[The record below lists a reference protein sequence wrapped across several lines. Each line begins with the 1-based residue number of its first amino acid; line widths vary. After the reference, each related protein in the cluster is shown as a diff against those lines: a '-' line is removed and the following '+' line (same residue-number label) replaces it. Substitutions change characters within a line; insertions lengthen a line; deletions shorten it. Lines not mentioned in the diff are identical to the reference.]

1 MITGGKRMKSLL
13 LSGKV
18 KPDMGGQVLDLYNQS
33 VFYGISPTIK
43 TTIDSSSMTFVS
55 VIKNKE
61 IIHTAPNG
69 QQYAIQIRK
78 YTPRDCYRLMG
89 VRDPDIDRLLS
100 REKSGQLIIPK
111 SKHYALAGNSIVTNC
126 MTAMFSELFYPS
138 GKHYADKHGQL
149 SLF

>member
-43 TTIDSSSMTFVS
+43 TTIDTSNMTF
-55 VIKNKE
+55 ITIMNKE

-69 QQYAIQIRK
+69 QRYAIQIRK

-89 VRDPDIDRLLS
+89 VRDPDIDRLLT

-111 SKHYALAGNSIVTNC
+111 SKHYQLAGNSIVTNC

-149 SLF
+149 SIF

>member
-1 MITGGKRMKSLL
+1 MKSLL

-55 VIKNKE
+55 IMNKE
-61 IIHTAPNG
+61 IIHQAPNG
-69 QQYAIQIRK
+69 QRYAIQIRK

-89 VRDPDIDRLLS
+89 VRDTDIDRLLT

>member
-55 VIKNKE
+55 IMNKE
-61 IIHTAPNG
+61 IIHQAPNG
-69 QQYAIQIRK
+69 QRYAIQIRK

-89 VRDPDIDRLLS
+89 VRDTDIDRLLT

>member
-1 MITGGKRMKSLL
+1 MKSLL

-55 VIKNKE
+55 VMKNKE
-61 IIHTAPNG
+61 IIHQAPNG
-69 QQYAIQIRK
+69 QRYAIQIRK

-126 MTAMFSELFYPS
+126 MTAMFSELFFPS